1 MIDGRFGRYP
11 AQGMTW
17 QQFTGGTC
25 MYQKPVVQRF
35 GSFREVT
42 QAGTESGFGDTT
54 GGIWRFL
61 TSSPSTS

>member
-1 MIDGRFGRYP
+1 
-11 AQGMTW
+11 
-17 QQFTGGTC
+17 

-42 QAGTESGFGDTT
+42 QAGTSGGIGDTS

-61 TSSPSTS
+61 TTSPSTS